1 MFAVAYIIIDL
12 KGELVMNTLLMR
24 RARLAAA
31 QVAAV
36 SDGLD
41 PSSTA
46 ISDLRLW
53 RLREPASRRVYSV
66 VRIRTK
72 GGTVGFGESGHVP
85 SEEIVRGTQIIQG
98 KAATSYEV
106 LDRQLT
112 VTPNLQPAI
121 NMALLDIVGK
131 LAKAPLYQVL
141 GGPTRHKARVMTT
154 LEGATDAEL
163 VASLR
168 RNAEAGYRAFIVPLP
183 AAQWRNNGRQFA
195 KAVMDRLDTLRSAGG
210 DNADFVLDAAGRLTA
225 GDAGVIAAA
234 VEHSHLLW
242 FDEPTPEWN
251 RKVASRASQETVT
264 PIGFGR
270 TTRAGDFQE
279 LLREQ
284 AIDILR
290 PSVHQHGISKLRRLA
305 AVAEPYYTAIAPFHE
320 GGPIATV
327 AALHMAASVPNF
339 FIQQIPAATN
349 EKDKAMREHILRRP
363 EVTLKDGFT
372 SLPSGPGLGIQVDED
387 ALPRYEERPA

>member
-1 MFAVAYIIIDL
+1 
-12 KGELVMNTLLMR
+12 MNTLLMR

-31 QVAAV
+31 QTVEVAGA
-36 SDGLD
+36 LD
-41 PSSTA
+41 PTASA

-66 VRIRTK
+66 IRIRTR
-72 GGTVGFGESGHVP
+72 GGVTGFGESGHVP
-85 SEEIVRGTQIIQG
+85 SEEIVRGTQVIQG
-98 KAATSYEV
+98 KPATSYEV
-106 LDRQLT
+106 LDRQLA

-131 LAKAPLYQVL
+131 MAKAPVYQVL

-163 VASLR
+163 ASSLKLS
-168 RNAEAGYRAFIVPLP
+168 AEAGYRAFVVPLP
-183 AAQWRNNGRQFA
+183 PAQWRNNGKQFV
-195 KAVMDRLDTLRSAGG
+195 KAVMDRLDTLRSTGG
-210 DNADFVLDAAGRLTA
+210 DKVDFVLDAAGRLTA

-234 VEHSHLLW
+234 VEHFHLLW

-251 RKVASRASQETVT
+251 RKVAARASQEAVT

-290 PSVHQHGISKLRRLA
+290 PSIHQHGISKLRRLA

-327 AALHMAASVPNF
+327 AALHMAASIPNF
-339 FIQQIPAATN
+339 FIQQIPASNN
-349 EKDKAMREHILRRP
+349 EKDKAMREQILRRP
-363 EVTLKDGFT
+363 EVKLQDGFT
-372 SLPSGPGLGIQVDED
+372 SLPTGPGLGIQVNED